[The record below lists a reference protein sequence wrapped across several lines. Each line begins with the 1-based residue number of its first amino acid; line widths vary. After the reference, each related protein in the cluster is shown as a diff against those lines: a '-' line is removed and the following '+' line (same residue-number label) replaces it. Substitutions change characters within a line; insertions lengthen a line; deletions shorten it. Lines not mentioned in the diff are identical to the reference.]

1 MTTLQVFC
9 LVIVYGPL
17 LAVYLHQRNNLAYVS
32 FGSRGRPSH
41 LGLLAAGGLLL
52 FILASPTLAPRLSA
66 PLDQE
71 RPYPWTHLGFEISLC
86 VLWLV
91 ALFYLIFPHVA
102 KRRVKART
110 KLAAANRQ
118 AEQDTLWQQ
127 TLGISLTLLASA
139 ITLASALAST

>member
-17 LAVYLHQRNNLAYVS
+17 LAVYLHQRNNPAYVS

-41 LGLLAAGGLLL
+41 LGLLVAGGLLL
-52 FILASPTLAPRLSA
+52 FILESPTLVPKLSA
-66 PLDQE
+66 SLDQE

-86 VLWLV
+86 VLWLF

-102 KRRVKART
+102 KRRVKPKT
-110 KLAAANRQ
+110 KLAANRH

-127 TLGISLTLLASA
+127 TLGVSLTLLAGA
-139 ITLASALAST
+139 ITLAAALASS